1 MTIATWIQFAALLV
15 ALSSLIWQQRKAS
28 LEGERK
34 EKRIETK
41 LRIFYAL
48 SLTEKDLDEGAII
61 SALEQ
66 GQPLKETDKVE
77 VRKALY
83 EMLSE
88 ETVRFTSDKRY
99 KPRERSP
106 RTGQA

>member
-1 MTIATWIQFAALLV
+1 MTPANWVQLGALLV
-15 ALSSLIWQQRKAS
+15 ALTSLIWQQRKAFS
-28 LEGERK
+28 ESQKK

-48 SLTEKDLDEGAII
+48 SLTERDLSEQEVI

-66 GQPLKETDKVE
+66 GQPLNETDKVE
-77 VRKALY
+77 VRKSLY

-88 ETVRFTSDKRY
+88 ETIRFTVEKKY
-99 KPRERSP
+99 KPRQRSA
-106 RTGQA
+106 RVEN